1 LTVILGIDP
10 GMTGGIALIE
20 SGNSAKVLFAGH
32 IPTTGDLAKK
42 RVNVLAV
49 LAIIQKY
56 KPNHGFIE
64 RAQAMPSR
72 MQDGR
77 LVAQGASSGF
87 NYGRAVGALEASV
100 QGSRVPL
107 TIIESTAWKRA
118 HGLIKPQGVDG
129 KEWAKVVKENSRQR
143 ALMLFPDAALFFARR
158 LDHGP
163 AEAVLIAHYGLQYL
177 AGAFAP
183 APKATIRGGRQL
195 NLLER

>member
-1 LTVILGIDP
+1 MVILGIDP
-10 GMTGGIALIE
+10 GLCGGIALIE
-20 SGNSAKVLFAGH
+20 SGNSPRVLLAAD

-42 RVNVLAV
+42 RVNVSAV
-49 LAIIQKY
+49 LAYIQKFR
-56 KPNHGFIE
+56 PDHGFIE
-64 RAQAMPSR
+64 RAQAMP
-72 MQDGR
+72 D
-77 LVAQGASSGF
+77 QGASSGF
-87 NYGRAVGALEASV
+87 NYGRAVGSLEACV

-129 KEWAKVVKENSRQR
+129 KEWSKVVKENSRQR
-143 ALMLFPDAALFFARR
+143 ALMLFPDAAFFFARK
-158 LDHGP
+158 LDHGR
-163 AEAVLIAHYGLQYL
+163 AESCLIAHYGLQYL